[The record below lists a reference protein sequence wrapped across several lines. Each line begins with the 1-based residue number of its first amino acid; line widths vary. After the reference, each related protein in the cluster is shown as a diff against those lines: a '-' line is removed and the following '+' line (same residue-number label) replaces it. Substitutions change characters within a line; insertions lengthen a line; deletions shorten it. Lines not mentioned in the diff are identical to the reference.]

1 VVCVRGGGG
10 GRVSAAAR
18 ARGNARGATTGKTSS
33 AHEKIKGVFS
43 VFWFF
48 RGRARDG
55 WLFPRVGSARR
66 TRRVA
71 SASLRAPR
79 ARASVA
85 SRATR
90 ARAVRPRGVA
100 TLASSTRRVR
110 RARECGRDSS
120 KSQRAFR
127 NAASRKPARSGRAT
141 FPPRARRRGRTYLV
155 MRDDPVVTL
164 CAGWGGGRCG
174 EWRRGGANAAFPTFI
189 ARPPADENGANAGIL
204 YGLRSCLKSRSPDV
218 DGKREPWDAR
228 SARKNQPHTRVL
240 FVSQPR
246 VRDPL
251 LAGEIL
257 GSDTCLLTRRPT
269 VKRSN
274 VDSPNER
281 LGSTIGSASDSSSE
295 GCEFDSCL
303 GQFLHFCRIGG

>member
-10 GRVSAAAR
+10 REGQRRGEGEGER
-18 ARGNARGATTGKTSS
+18 ARRDDRKNIERP
-33 AHEKIKGVFS
+33 HEKIKGVFS

-246 VRDPL
+246 VRDL
-251 LAGEIL
+251 
-257 GSDTCLLTRRPT
+257 
-269 VKRSN
+269 
-274 VDSPNER
+274 
-281 LGSTIGSASDSSSE
+281 
-295 GCEFDSCL
+295 
-303 GQFLHFCRIGG
+303 

>member
-1 VVCVRGGGG
+1 MVF
-10 GRVSAAAR
+10 SR
-18 ARGNARGATTGKTSS
+18 ARSPRAR
-33 AHEKIKGVFS
+33 E
-43 VFWFF
+43 
-48 RGRARDG
+48 RDG
-55 WLFPRVGSARR
+55 WLFPRDGTARR

-71 SASLRAPR
+71 SASVHAPR
-79 ARASVA
+79 ARASVV

-110 RARECGRDSS
+110 RAPECGRDSS
-120 KSQRAFR
+120 KNQRAFR

-141 FPPRARRRGRTYLV
+141 FPPRARRRERTYLV

-174 EWRRGGANAAFPTFI
+174 EWRRDGANAAFRYFHRAPT
-189 ARPPADENGANAGIL
+189 RG
-204 YGLRSCLKSRSPDV
+204 
-218 DGKREPWDAR
+218 REPGRTRGFCMGFVPASGRDRLTWTGNESRGMRAR
-228 SARKNQPHTRVL
+228 HEKIPRTRGCCW
-240 FVSQPR
+240 FHPR
-246 VRDPL
+246 VRNPK

-257 GSDTCLLTRRPT
+257 DFDTCLHRRRPT

-295 GCEFDSCL
+295 GCGFDSCL
-303 GQFLHFCRIGG
+303 GHFLQTKYSYETFAYNIY

>member
-1 VVCVRGGGG
+1 MVCVRGGGG

-71 SASLRAPR
+71 SASVRAPR

-141 FPPRARRRGRTYLV
+141 FPTRARRRGRTYLV

-174 EWRRGGANAAFPTFI
+174 EWRRGGANAAFATFI
-189 ARPPADENGANAGIL
+189 ARPPADENGANAG
-204 YGLRSCLKSRSPDV
+204 
-218 DGKREPWDAR
+218 
-228 SARKNQPHTRVL
+228 
-240 FVSQPR
+240 
-246 VRDPL
+246 
-251 LAGEIL
+251 
-257 GSDTCLLTRRPT
+257 
-269 VKRSN
+269 
-274 VDSPNER
+274 DSVW
-281 LGSTIGSASDSSSE
+281 AS
-295 GCEFDSCL
+295 
-303 GQFLHFCRIGG
+303 FLPQVAIA